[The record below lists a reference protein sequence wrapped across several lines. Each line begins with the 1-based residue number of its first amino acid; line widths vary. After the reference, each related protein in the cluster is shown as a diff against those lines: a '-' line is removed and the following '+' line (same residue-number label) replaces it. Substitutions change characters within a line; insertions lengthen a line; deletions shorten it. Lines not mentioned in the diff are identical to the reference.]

1 MELTSKLIR
10 SQKETKM
17 FTISSTTRET
27 NLYLTL
33 ALAIMLVLILSLAVV
48 PSMAAPKS
56 DVVPV
61 TGVSQYTDYYQRH
74 PELRAPAALMG
85 DTTDYFM
92 RHPEMSSSRAPND
105 LSDYFL
111 RH

>member
-1 MELTSKLIR
+1 
-10 SQKETKM
+10 M
-17 FTISSTTRET
+17 FTVSSTTRET
-27 NLYLTL
+27 NLYLIV

-56 DVVPV
+56 HVVPV
-61 TGVSQYTDYYQRH
+61 TGMGAYADYYQRH
-74 PELRAPAALMG
+74 PDLRAPAAIMS

-92 RHPEMSSSRAPND
+92 RHPEMSSSREPND